1 MSLYTVHKAYL
12 EKLQANPMM
21 HRRMGDA
28 SSLGEINAEY
38 YTVKRIGEITYN
50 IMLINT
56 NFNSQ

>member
-1 MSLYTVHKAYL
+1 MSLYTVHKAYM

-21 HRRMGDA
+21 HRRTGDA

-38 YTVKRIGEITYN
+38 YTVKRTGQIKYN

-56 NFNSQ
+56 K